1 MTFAVKKKNFNLK
14 ACLKKSEA
22 EAKKQAAKKKKTQEE
37 TKQKAHVNDI
47 KRLVFNNVR
56 PQVKIFKAI
65 LSDPAILSS
74 SHPLDVSSFPSF
86 INQIAA
92 TKACINSMRA
102 ISKQQKF
109 QKQATSGQ

>member
-1 MTFAVKKKNFNLK
+1 MKKAK
-14 ACLKKSEA
+14 A
-22 EAKKQAAKKKKTQEE
+22 EAKKQAAKKKKTQEK
-37 TKQKAHVNDI
+37 TRQKAHVNDI
-47 KRLVFNNVR
+47 KRPVFNNVR
-56 PQVKIFKAI
+56 PQIKTFKAI
-65 LSDPAILSS
+65 LFDLAILSS

-92 TKACINSMRA
+92 TKACMNSIRA